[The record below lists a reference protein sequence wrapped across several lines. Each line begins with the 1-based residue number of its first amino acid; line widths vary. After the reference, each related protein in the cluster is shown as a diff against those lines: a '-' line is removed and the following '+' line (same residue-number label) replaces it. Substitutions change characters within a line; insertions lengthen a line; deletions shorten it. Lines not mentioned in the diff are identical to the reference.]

1 MYKVIEKLCNIL
13 ECYNSHMHAIEL
25 KNMPVIYMLL
35 ISSYKSYCSVYLN
48 VHFWS
53 YTILRNFEIYT
64 FLSVERSELDRN
76 YAPSV
81 CDWLYST

>member
-1 MYKVIEKLCNIL
+1 MGIEVVVCG
-13 ECYNSHMHAIEL
+13 E
-25 KNMPVIYMLL
+25 
-35 ISSYKSYCSVYLN
+35 
-48 VHFWS
+48 
-53 YTILRNFEIYT
+53 YT